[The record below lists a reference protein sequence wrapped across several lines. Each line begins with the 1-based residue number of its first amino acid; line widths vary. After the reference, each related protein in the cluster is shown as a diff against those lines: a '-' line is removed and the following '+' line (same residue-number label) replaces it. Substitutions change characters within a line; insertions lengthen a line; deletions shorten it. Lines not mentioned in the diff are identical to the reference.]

1 MSLYCN
7 ICPRKC
13 NIKRGVFSPGK
24 ILPGVC
30 HAPAEVMVA
39 RAGLHHWEEPVIS
52 GSRGS
57 GTVFF
62 SGCNLRCV
70 YCQNYEISNTVKG
83 KEITVK
89 RLKEIYNELI
99 AQGAHNINLVTPG
112 HYTNAILES
121 LDEALPVPVVYN
133 TNGYDCVEN
142 IRKLEGKVHIYL
154 PDLKYSDDSLAI
166 KLSHAPHYFS
176 TAKTAILEMFRQT
189 GPYELDEEGMM
200 KKGVIIRHLLLPGN
214 VDNTLRIIDFV
225 AETFKAGEVFF
236 SLMRQY
242 TPHGDIASFPFLNR
256 RVTDEEYEKVEE
268 YLFASGIEDGF
279 LQDEESAAEEYIPPF
294 DNSGV

>member
-1 MSLYCN
+1 
-7 ICPRKC
+7 
-13 NIKRGVFSPGK
+13 
-24 ILPGVC
+24 
-30 HAPAEVMVA
+30 
-39 RAGLHHWEEPVIS
+39 
-52 GSRGS
+52 
-57 GTVFF
+57 
-62 SGCNLRCV
+62 
-70 YCQNYEISNTVKG
+70 
-83 KEITVK
+83 
-89 RLKEIYNELI
+89 
-99 AQGAHNINLVTPG
+99 
-112 HYTNAILES
+112 
-121 LDEALPVPVVYN
+121 
-133 TNGYDCVEN
+133 
-142 IRKLEGKVHIYL
+142 
-154 PDLKYSDDSLAI
+154 
-166 KLSHAPHYFS
+166 
-176 TAKTAILEMFRQT
+176 MFRQT

-279 LQDEESAAEEYIPPF
+279 LQDEKSAAEEYIPPF

>member
-1 MSLYCN
+1 MS
-7 ICPRKC
+7 ICKDCIRKC
-13 NIKRGVFSPGK
+13 GVFREKSLVEKGQY
-24 ILPGVC
+24 GFC
-30 HAPAEVMVA
+30 RAPQNPVIA
-39 RAGLHHWEEPVIS
+39 RAALHHWEEPCIS
-52 GSRGS
+52 GTRGS

-256 RVTDEEYEKVEE
+256 RVTDEEYEQVEE

>member
-1 MSLYCN
+1 MN
-7 ICPRKC
+7 ICNDCIRKC
-13 NIKRGVFSPGK
+13 GVFRERELTEKGKYGFCRSPQNPV
-24 ILPGVC
+24 I
-30 HAPAEVMVA
+30 A
-39 RAGLHHWEEPVIS
+39 RAALHHWEEPCIS
-52 GSRGS
+52 GTRGS

-121 LDEALPVPVVYN
+121 LDEVLPVPVVYN